1 MAASAESAAL
11 APGCGAEPELDVFFS
26 QTLSSVIS
34 CGFLERGIR
43 GREHSM
49 CRLCR
54 YLLGEGAREHPAP
67 LLHPGEMLVRLLH
80 LRVDGVQVALHPVQ
94 LLPLLVQHGQGVL
107 TRVLGLCVGGL
118 LSNCCDTTTIV
129 TSSSML
135 SMFRVEASELSV
147 VAFAL
152 AWYLSR
158 SLISAIL
165 SSKVN
170 DSLNLYCKHSPDSK
184 MTLCS
189 LFSVILKEQA
199 CGFNSHEKL

>member
-1 MAASAESAAL
+1 MAASAESGAL

-43 GREHSM
+43 GREQSM
-49 CRLCR
+49 CR
-54 YLLGEGAREHPAP
+54 YLLVEGAREHPAP

-80 LRVDGVQVALHPVQ
+80 LGVDGVQVALHPVQ
-94 LLPLLVQHGQGVL
+94 LLPLLVQHCQGVL
-107 TRVLGLCVGGL
+107 TRVLCLCVGGL
-118 LSNCCDTTTIV
+118 WSNCCDATTIV

-135 SMFRVEASELSV
+135 SMFRVEARELSV

-165 SSKVN
+165 SSKEN
-170 DSLNLYCKHSPDSK
+170 DSLILYSYSKHSPDFIV
-184 MTLCS
+184 TLCS
-189 LFSVILKEQA
+189 LFSAIQEQA
-199 CGFNSHEKL
+199 CGFNFHEY

>member
-1 MAASAESAAL
+1 MVAVSILASVCRDRHRWLHQPSLPPWPRVAELSQSLMSSSPRHCRQLSAAASWRGESEGGSRA
-11 APGCGAEPELDVFFS
+11 CVDN
-26 QTLSSVIS
+26 
-34 CGFLERGIR
+34 
-43 GREHSM
+43 
-49 CRLCR
+49 R

-107 TRVLGLCVGGL
+107 TRVLCLCVGGL
-118 LSNCCDTTTIV
+118 WSNCCDTTTIV

-135 SMFRVEASELSV
+135 SMFRVEARELSV

-170 DSLNLYCKHSPDSK
+170 DSLILYYSKHSPDF
-184 MTLCS
+184 M
-189 LFSVILKEQA
+189 
-199 CGFNSHEKL
+199 

>member
-1 MAASAESAAL
+1 MELFEAL
-11 APGCGAEPELDVFFS
+11 VDN
-26 QTLSSVIS
+26 
-34 CGFLERGIR
+34 
-43 GREHSM
+43 
-49 CRLCR
+49 R
-54 YLLGEGAREHPAP
+54 YLLGEGTREHPAP

-107 TRVLGLCVGGL
+107 TRVLCLCVGGL
-118 LSNCCDTTTIV
+118 WSNCCDTTTIV

-165 SSKVN
+165 SSKEN
-170 DSLNLYCKHSPDSK
+170 DFLILYSKHCPDF
-184 MTLCS
+184 MS
-189 LFSVILKEQA
+189 LFSSILKEQA
-199 CGFNSHEKL
+199 CGFNSHEYIKLLSTCA